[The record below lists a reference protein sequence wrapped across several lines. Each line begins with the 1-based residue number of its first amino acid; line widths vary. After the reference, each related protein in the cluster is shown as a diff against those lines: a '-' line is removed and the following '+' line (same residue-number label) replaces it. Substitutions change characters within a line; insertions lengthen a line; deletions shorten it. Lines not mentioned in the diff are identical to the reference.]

1 MIGGL
6 EKRQKGVIDVGEMGN
21 GLDDD
26 LKDKPAF
33 PPELNPWAARPTPR
47 HVENDFSNTCLPQ
60 GWSAPLGN
68 FPGRKCNA
76 SPPLPAG
83 SSQPPS
89 RQPTNIDGLS
99 TAIHVCSGSG

>member
-60 GWSAPLGN
+60 
-68 FPGRKCNA
+68 
-76 SPPLPAG
+76 
-83 SSQPPS
+83 
-89 RQPTNIDGLS
+89 
-99 TAIHVCSGSG
+99 